1 MKNQKIL
8 EIKDLRTTFV
18 SKGVRTQA
26 VRGVSLTVNEGDI
39 LGVVGESGSG
49 KSVLMKTVIG
59 ILPENAEIE
68 SGSILF
74 KDKELTKL
82 SKKELQKL
90 QGKEVAMVFQDP
102 MTALNP
108 LRKVGSQVEEI
119 LRRHRNLSK
128 TQAKIEAIN
137 LLEKVGIPSPEKRVD
152 QYPHEFSGGM
162 RQRVLIA
169 MALACNPE
177 LLIADEPTTALDV
190 TIQAQILELLKEIQN
205 ESGMSIILITH
216 DLGVVANMCN
226 RIVVMYGGMVME
238 EGSSDQIFYSP
249 KHPYTRALLHAIP
262 KLDSDSKERLEPIPG
277 MAPSLIDPPKGCAF
291 AARCTNATERCR
303 NEMPPFR
310 DFADSQRSR
319 CFYTFD
325 LSGNVIDEEA

>member
-1 MKNQKIL
+1 
-8 EIKDLRTTFV
+8 
-18 SKGVRTQA
+18 
-26 VRGVSLTVNEGDI
+26 
-39 LGVVGESGSG
+39 
-49 KSVLMKTVIG
+49 
-59 ILPENAEIE
+59 
-68 SGSILF
+68 
-74 KDKELTKL
+74 
-82 SKKELQKL
+82 
-90 QGKEVAMVFQDP
+90 
-102 MTALNP
+102 
-108 LRKVGSQVEEI
+108 
-119 LRRHRNLSK
+119 
-128 TQAKIEAIN
+128 
-137 LLEKVGIPSPEKRVD
+137 
-152 QYPHEFSGGM
+152 M
-162 RQRVLIA
+162 RQRVLIS
-169 MALACNPE
+169 MALACNPK

-291 AARCTNATERCR
+291 AARCTYATERCR

-310 DFADSQRSR
+310 EFPDSQRSR